1 MIKKTSFLA
10 LFICLVLLSP
20 VSVQARDGLTILD
33 SSVEAEFPS
42 RLTFNLSA
50 QSEVNIIDIRLRYTV
65 DRMSYAQVTS
75 EVYIEFV
82 PAATVD
88 VSWTRDM
95 RKIGGLPPGSNIE
108 YWWVVE
114 DAKGNKVETAPVQ
127 VQFDDTRYPWRSLT
141 EGKVTMYW
149 YKGGRFLY
157 SGANGSSSAST
168 DPAG

>member
-10 LFICLVLLSP
+10 LFICLFLVLLSP

-50 QSEVNIIDIRLRYTV
+50 ESEVNIIDIRLRYTI

-82 PAATVD
+82 PAGIVD
-88 VSWTRDM
+88 VSWAWDM
-95 RKIGGLPPGSNIE
+95 RKIGGLSPESGVE
-108 YWWVVE
+108 Y
-114 DAKGNKVETAPVQ
+114 
-127 VQFDDTRYPWRSLT
+127 
-141 EGKVTMYW
+141 
-149 YKGGRFLY
+149 
-157 SGANGSSSAST
+157 
-168 DPAG
+168 